1 MLWVKIVDIFIS
13 VMQGLYSQ
21 NVIPADLPGA
31 AKWSESYKRSYVIPF
46 KKLHFW
52 EAKKSLNM
60 LLAEWKSHNRN
71 SYNPPVPI

>member
-31 AKWSESYKRSYVIPF
+31 AKWSESYKRSYVTPF
-46 KKLHFW
+46 
-52 EAKKSLNM
+52 
-60 LLAEWKSHNRN
+60 
-71 SYNPPVPI
+71 